1 MKKIIAAVAAFA
13 LALPLFAQ
21 SFVGPNG
28 VPNPNGG
35 ESYSFSITLF
45 EIKDIFGGK
54 KNPPEEVEESK
65 KDEPVQK
72 AENEVKELPPEMSD
86 AAAIDEMTRLA
97 QNGNANFQYSLGRC
111 YDKGHGVEENNKEAF
126 KWYSKSADQ
135 GYYKAEYQMARS
147 YIKGKGVEPDEK
159 KAKAWVKKAVGGKKH
174 GAEMLQEIKDGA
186 AEGDKTDQKLL
197 QLLQ

>member
-1 MKKIIAAVAAFA
+1 MKKLLMMLALMLSMTASAQNADELYEEGKALYDAKDYVAALVKLRPA
-13 LALPLFAQ
+13 AEKGHKKAQ
-21 SFVGPNG
+21 
-28 VPNPNGG
+28 
-35 ESYSFSITLF
+35 YR
-45 EIKDIFGGK
+45 
-54 KNPPEEVEESK
+54 
-65 KDEPVQK
+65 
-72 AENEVKELPPEMSD
+72 M
-86 AAAIDEMTRLA
+86 
-97 QNGNANFQYSLGRC
+97 GRC